1 MGAAWLRSLQQRFF
15 RRGKISGWKLPL
27 CYCKKC
33 IVNFISLKITFLP
46 LHFEAMEVEMRL
58 CSNYDLTRCACWK
71 KRLSLPHKL
80 LQHPLL
86 FLWFFFSWSLLF
98 ILCLGF
104 CHSDWRRITQMP
116 KSFFL
121 SQAITSPTS
130 ANPVISA
137 YKVGKKHKHKNGQSL
152 KNLSIQNVLELMSS
166 KHFTICHSYMCKKQ
180 SKNPCWWIEM
190 KESMTQMLFE

>member
-1 MGAAWLRSLQQRFF
+1 
-15 RRGKISGWKLPL
+15 
-27 CYCKKC
+27 
-33 IVNFISLKITFLP
+33 
-46 LHFEAMEVEMRL
+46 MEVEMRL

-137 YKVGKKHKHKNGQSL
+137 YKVGKNHKHKDGQSL

-166 KHFTICHSYMCKKQ
+166 KHFTICHSYMCKKT
-180 SKNPCWWIEM
+180 IE
-190 KESMTQMLFE
+190 ESLLVDWDERVYDADAVWVTQLFLVLPQLLSLLVYSNVLLQYGSDTLDKTSQDVRNLP